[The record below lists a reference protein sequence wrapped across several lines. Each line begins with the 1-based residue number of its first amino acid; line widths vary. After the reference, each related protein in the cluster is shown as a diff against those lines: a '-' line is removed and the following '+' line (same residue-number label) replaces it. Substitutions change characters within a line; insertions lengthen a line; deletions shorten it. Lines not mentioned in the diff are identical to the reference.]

1 MKRITRDLQRQIH
14 KQLHDVECITSQLA
28 AGDLVNPDRL
38 ETEEL
43 RLATLLACLEALVVA
58 VVALVV
64 AAVVALVVALCRR
77 SK

>member
-1 MKRITRDLQRQIH
+1 MGRITRDLKRQIH
-14 KQLHDVECITSQLA
+14 TKLDNIECITSQLA
-28 AGDLVNPDRL
+28 AGELVNPDLL
-38 ETEEL
+38 ETEENE
-43 RLATLLACLEALVVA
+43 LATLLACLEALVVA